1 MSEGYNTIILLSSI
15 MPLTLKLFRL
25 SIITA
30 CISTALNVSAQTPGK
45 YLNDSLPQS
54 WIFDRQFDQTIPTD
68 DAWWQTLNDPL
79 LSSLIKEGVKNNYNL
94 LIASRRIEI
103 ARNAMKMAQSSYYPI
118 VNLTAGW
125 SKNQTSGLIY
135 DSHGKASHTSE
146 FSLGLDISW
155 EIDLFGKI
163 RAGVNQKKS
172 QLLSTKAEYA
182 GAMVS
187 LCGQIA
193 SNYIQLRTWQAELAV
208 ANEHLE
214 SQARIVKLTEAR
226 KEAGLASALDVS
238 QALIVY
244 NSTKA
249 SIPSLEN
256 SIHTAINSIAILIG
270 CYPHDVSEDLSL
282 PKPLPDYM
290 QIIGTGIPME
300 LLRRR
305 PDVVQAEK
313 ELAAYAAAIGVA
325 KKDFLPTLTLNGSI
339 GTAAHSTKN
348 LFKTESFTYSIAPAL
363 SWNVFDG
370 FQRKYRVADA
380 REQMQIGIDNY
391 NQTVMTAVEET
402 DNAMSSYLTAI
413 RQINDIQEV
422 IDQSKRS
429 LDLSVD
435 LYKRGLTPFSNVV
448 TAQMSLLEYQ
458 DRSVVAKGSALSSL
472 VKLYVALGGGWDV
485 SML

>member
-1 MSEGYNTIILLSSI
+1 
-15 MPLTLKLFRL
+15 MPLTLKMFRL
-25 SIITA
+25 SLLTA
-30 CISTALNVSAQTPGK
+30 SISIASIVSAQPSEK

-68 DAWWQTLNDPL
+68 DTWWQSLKDPL
-79 LSSLIKEGVKNNYNL
+79 LNTLIEKGVKNNYNL
-94 LIASRRIEI
+94 LVASRRIEL
-103 ARNAMKMAQSSYYPI
+103 AHNAMRMAQSSYYPT
-118 VNLTAGW
+118 VNLTGSW
-125 SKNQTSGLIY
+125 SKAQESGLIY
-135 DSHGKASHTSE
+135 DSHGRASRTSE
-146 FSLGLDISW
+146 FSFGLNMSW

-163 RAGVNQKKS
+163 RSGVNKQKS
-172 QLLSTKAEYA
+172 QWRATKAEYA

-193 SNYIQLRTWQAELAV
+193 SDYIQLRTWQAELSV
-208 ANEHLE
+208 AYEHLE
-214 SQARIVKLTEAR
+214 SQSRIVKLTEAR
-226 KEAGLASALDVS
+226 KEAGLASALDVA

-249 SIPSLEN
+249 TIPSLEN

-270 CYPHDVSEDLSL
+270 CYPDEIYEDLCQS
-282 PKPLPDYM
+282 KPLPDYM
-290 QIIGTGIPME
+290 QIVGTGIPME

-305 PDVVQAEK
+305 PDIVQAEE
-313 ELAAYAAAIGVA
+313 ELASYAAAIGVA
-325 KKDFLPTLTLNGSI
+325 KKDFLPTLTLNGSV
-339 GTAAHSTKN
+339 GTAAHSAKN
-348 LFKTESFTYSIAPAL
+348 LFKTESFTYSIAPTL
-363 SWNVFDG
+363 SWTVFDG
-370 FQRKYRVADA
+370 FQRKYNVANA

-413 RQINDIQEV
+413 RQINDIQDV
-422 IDQSKRS
+422 ITQSERA

-435 LYKRGLTPFSNVV
+435 LYKRGLTPFNNVV

-458 DRSVVAKGSALSSL
+458 DRNVVAKGSALSSL
-472 VKLYVALGGGWDV
+472 IKLYVALGGGWDV

>member
-1 MSEGYNTIILLSSI
+1 
-15 MPLTLKLFRL
+15 MPLTLKMFRL
-25 SIITA
+25 SLLTA
-30 CISTALNVSAQTPGK
+30 SISIASIVSAQPSEK

-68 DAWWQTLNDPL
+68 DTWWQSLKDPL
-79 LSSLIKEGVKNNYNL
+79 LNTLIEKGVKNNYNL
-94 LIASRRIEI
+94 LVASRRIEL
-103 ARNAMKMAQSSYYPI
+103 AHNTMRMAQSSYYPT
-118 VNLTAGW
+118 VNLTGSW
-125 SKNQTSGLIY
+125 SKAQESGLIY
-135 DSHGKASHTSE
+135 DSHGRASRTSE
-146 FSLGLDISW
+146 FSFGLNMSW

-163 RAGVNQKKS
+163 RSGVNKQKS
-172 QLLSTKAEYA
+172 QWRATKAEYA

-193 SNYIQLRTWQAELAV
+193 SDYIQLRTWQAELSV
-208 ANEHLE
+208 AYEHLE
-214 SQARIVKLTEAR
+214 SQSRIVKLTEAR
-226 KEAGLASALDVS
+226 KEAGLASALDVA

-249 SIPSLEN
+249 TIPSLEN

-270 CYPHDVSEDLSL
+270 CYPDEIYEDLCQS
-282 PKPLPDYM
+282 KPLPDYM
-290 QIIGTGIPME
+290 QIVGTGIPME

-305 PDVVQAEK
+305 PDIVQAEE
-313 ELAAYAAAIGVA
+313 ELASYAAAIGVA
-325 KKDFLPTLTLNGSI
+325 KKDFLPTLTLNGSV
-339 GTAAHSTKN
+339 GTAAHSAKN
-348 LFKTESFTYSIAPAL
+348 LFKTESFTYSIAPTL
-363 SWNVFDG
+363 SWTVFDG
-370 FQRKYRVADA
+370 FQRKYNVANA

-413 RQINDIQEV
+413 RQINDIQDV
-422 IDQSKRS
+422 ITQSERA

-435 LYKRGLTPFSNVV
+435 LYKRGLTPFNNVV

-458 DRSVVAKGSALSSL
+458 DRNVVAKGSALSSL
-472 VKLYVALGGGWDV
+472 IKLYVALGGGWDV